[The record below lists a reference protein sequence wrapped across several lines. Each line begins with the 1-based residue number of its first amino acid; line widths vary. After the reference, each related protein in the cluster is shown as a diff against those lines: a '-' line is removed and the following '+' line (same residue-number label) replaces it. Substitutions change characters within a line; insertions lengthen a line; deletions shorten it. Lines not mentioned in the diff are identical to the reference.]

1 MRTAPIF
8 SREALVLAIQAYD
21 KIGKS
26 CLNVLA
32 IFTASLS
39 GLGFVEGF
47 DDPTL
52 STYLIGLA
60 FGFAVYA
67 IARGFWEG
75 AWLLPE
81 FVHKNLFGVFF
92 VTAFLGFASF
102 GVVSYIGN
110 QKVVAGGVS
119 LNLAEEDRAD
129 RLTNAGREIIGW
141 LGTLGPVAAELAE
154 REDQA
159 NRTAEAEADGGGPS
173 GSRGKGPV
181 YFSFIASGG
190 VYGSAHDILRDGMA
204 QADKTVAEITAKLA
218 EMRTIRADGELGR
231 GARRA
236 KLKTIEADILALM
249 RTALAV
255 NPPGLI
261 EAAAQTIAGGVQTP
275 SNARGASI
283 ARIEEISA
291 DMAGY
296 SQVLTT
302 KAKRIAADEPGLP
315 EQKNQSQEEHLL
327 ANALRMPGLS
337 LAAALFDAC
346 GWIIIFFRYAA
357 YQSLR
362 ARDEDEDA
370 LAYDI
375 YVTPRDFQRVLAMSE
390 RAQDAKA
397 KLLEP
402 PEPKTKPRGRPR
414 GSKNR
419 KSSGEGL

>member
-1 MRTAPIF
+1 MRNAPIF
-8 SREALVLAIQAYD
+8 SREALIFAILAYD

-26 CLNVLA
+26 SLSVLA
-32 IFTASLS
+32 IFTATLS

-47 DDPTL
+47 DDPTP

-81 FVHKNLFGVFF
+81 FIHRNLFGVFF
-92 VTAFLGFASF
+92 LTAFLGFASF

-119 LNLAEEDRAD
+119 LNLADDDRANE
-129 RLTNAGREIIGW
+129 LGNTGREIVGW
-141 LGTLGPVAAELAE
+141 LGALGPVAAEVQE

-159 NRTAEAEADGGGPS
+159 IRTAVAEANGGGPS
-173 GSRGKGPV
+173 GKGGKGPV
-181 YFSFIASGG
+181 YHSFIASGG
-190 VYGSAHDILRDGMA
+190 KYGSAHDILTGGVA
-204 QADKTVAEITAKLA
+204 QANKIASAITAKLA
-218 EMRTIRADGELGR
+218 EMRAIRADSKLGR
-231 GARRA
+231 GERRA
-236 KLKTIEADILALM
+236 KLKTTEADILALM
-249 RTALAV
+249 RKALAV

-283 ARIEEISA
+283 ARIAEISA

-296 SQVLTT
+296 AQILMA
-302 KAKRIAADEPGLP
+302 KAKRIAADEPELP
-315 EQKNQSQEEHLL
+315 KQKSQSQEEHLL

-357 YQSLR
+357 YKSLR
-362 ARDEDEDA
+362 ARDDEEDA
-370 LAYDI
+370 NKYDI
-375 YVTPRDFQRVLAMSE
+375 YVTPRDFQRVLEMSE
-390 RAQDAKA
+390 QAKEA
-397 KLLEP
+397 RNQLLEP
-402 PEPKTKPRGRPR
+402 PKPKGKPRGRPR

-419 KSSGEGL
+419 KSGGDDS